1 MMVEMLPAIF
11 LQVSR
16 AASRLVDVMAGFGD

>member
-1 MMVEMLPAIF
+1 VEMLPAIF